1 MFKNTVSDHTR
12 FNLLY
17 SLQKERDLV
26 MKYTFELLGISPV
39 LDFFNHQQNF
49 VQKLPPGGIEYLG
62 SYACTLDAFLES
74 VETVPPK
81 PDWNMD
87 EVVDT
92 VIQFW
97 VNHSE
102 PIRYWKARLYDAGHD
117 NLLVARVADIGS
129 LKAEFETLL
138 DKNS

>member
-1 MFKNTVSDHTR
+1 
-12 FNLLY
+12 
-17 SLQKERDLV
+17 

-39 LDFFNHQQNF
+39 LDFFNHQQSF
-49 VQKLPPGGIEYLG
+49 VQKPPAGGIEYLG
-62 SYACTLDAFLES
+62 SYECTLDAFLES

-138 DKNS
+138 DKNI

>member
-1 MFKNTVSDHTR
+1 
-12 FNLLY
+12 
-17 SLQKERDLV
+17 

-49 VQKLPPGGIEYLG
+49 VQKPPAVGVEYLG
-62 SYACTLDAFLES
+62 SYECTLDAFLES

-81 PDWNMD
+81 QGWNMD

-102 PIRYWKARLYDAGHD
+102 PIRYWKTRLCDAGRD

-138 DKNS
+138 DKNI